1 MEKKSK
7 KRIFGILLI
16 VLLVLLDQLTKELAV
31 ILLKGKQGFVIL
43 KNVFELQYLENT
55 GAAFSML
62 EGKTIFF
69 LILTIVIVLAAAVI
83 YFKTPLDKHFFW
95 FRATLVL
102 LISGAIGNFIDRTLN
117 GYVVDFF
124 YFKLINFPVFNVADI
139 YVTAAEILLIIL
151 VLFYY
156 QSEDF
161 EEIFHGKK

>member
-7 KRIFGILLI
+7 KRIFEILLI
-16 VLLVLLDQLTKELAV
+16 ISLILLDQLTKELAV
-31 ILLKGKQGFVIL
+31 IRLMGKAPFVII

-62 EGKTIFF
+62 EGKTWFF
-69 LILTIVIVLAAAVI
+69 LILTVAIVIAAVII
-83 YFKTPLDKHFFW
+83 YFKTPLDKHFLC
-95 FRATLVL
+95 FRATLIL
-102 LISGAIGNFIDRTLN
+102 LIAGAIGNFIDRIVN

-139 YVTAAEILLIIL
+139 YVTFAEILLIVL

-156 QSEDF
+156 KSEDF